1 MTTLHGRSDPSRR
14 VRTSLV
20 TLTAGMLALAAGCST
35 GGPSAS
41 GSYSRTSP
49 GGASSTE
56 PRESLLQM
64 AQRQRTRP
72 DERAIA
78 AEPPLGIPAS
88 LDRELSAEARTLAVA
103 TLDEVLAS
111 FPEPAPAD
119 APATDGRDDDQD
131 VDPAKLESLRSY
143 VVGRSQRLAGDAK
156 AAESTLREAARLDSR
171 AAPVWRELAEA
182 NLALGNRSAA
192 ASALRRALEL
202 SPRDVRALDLQSR
215 LELERRDYDEA
226 ARLLAR
232 LVRGTDAA
240 MHDPALPRV
249 AMARLGRALLGMGH
263 LRAGAEA
270 LTRALDLDD
279 TFGDPTTYQAELGL
293 LYRERGDMWRDAGD
307 AWLVI
312 GEAAKADEAYTSAAR
327 LPNLNPASLLARR
340 VYSAMRSGEPARA
353 ALLMLDEVEGSGGQ
367 VDQSTVAL
375 IRHVAKHSDVGAPL
389 AAALWRVGDAIVPP
403 PTPAVRALLVRA
415 QAAALPDDEAAEL
428 LRAHLALQP
437 SDGEALREL
446 MARRGAGTVGR
457 IDEVLAL
464 IDAAPIYE
472 QRFAQA
478 LLLGGAEPAAMAEA
492 VRAHPRG
499 GTPAGRLLVAR
510 LLTLRG
516 DLPAAESQLAEL
528 VREKPGYAPGV
539 VARTITLI
547 RLGRGDE
554 ARALLGTV
562 DESQSDDLRVAKAL
576 AMSELGDPQGA
587 WTILLPLLEESS
599 TSASRVDH
607 LLLGARFASQ
617 LGELDD
623 TERLLRR
630 VLELDPTRDEAFSGL
645 VALYNRGSPLASDD
659 ELVDVVRRVRDAD
672 PSSPTLRWL
681 RAQEAIQRR
690 QFDLAQRDLMDL
702 AEEYPDRAG
711 VVETLVRVWAALDA
725 RQAAETWLREKME
738 RYPDNSAFASELA
751 GLLAEQK
758 RTAEAA
764 ALLEARLS
772 ARPGDE
778 LISRRLESV
787 LRADPETRA
796 RADELAAARLARAPQ
811 TPETRLE
818 RAELAILRGDLG
830 AAVDAMTQLAA
841 PGERALPPAARPRL
855 ARVIIEIARRA
866 LNGDVDTLAVLEIAR
881 QTIDTWG
888 PASPDAWLA
897 YLRVM
902 VRAREVV
909 PVIIEA
915 CERAGREHEAVRL
928 VAFAA
933 VVEEMTRTGTA
944 AMPAEV
950 RDEDAIVV
958 LEHASRTLRP
968 APTQLQVFWITRTW
982 QTRDETR
989 NARLARAINSV
1000 RETQNIDEVLAE
1012 LGKIFGGG
1020 DQDLPPD
1027 EMAHG
1032 LAVSLDQDAQS
1043 ELVEWLYRQSI
1054 RLNPDNVWS
1063 NNNLGYRLLVAERD
1077 LVEAHAMIERAYAAM
1092 KRDPNITE
1100 RASVTDSLGWARYK
1114 LGIIN
1119 DELDAQ
1125 GNVVREGAVT
1135 VLTRGLELVR
1145 AEPQNA
1151 EALPII
1157 AEHLAD
1163 ALWAAGQR
1171 EQAAALWEE
1180 ALRRAGTAS
1189 NRLQRASDRPLAEAT
1204 VLELM
1209 DVQERTKAKLEAVRA
1224 GLEPE
1229 ISPMYPDGK
1238 SAQAPVQPQ
1247 DAPVPAD
1254 APGMIR

>member
-1 MTTLHGRSDPSRR
+1 MTTLPGRSDPSRR

-35 GGPSAS
+35 GAPSAS

-64 AQRQRTRP
+64 AERQRTRP

-88 LDRELSAEARTLAVA
+88 LDRELSPEARTLAVA

-111 FPEPAPAD
+111 FPEPAPAE
-119 APATDGRDDDQD
+119 APGADEGDDDHD
-131 VDPAKLESLRSY
+131 INPAKLESLRSY

-215 LELERRDYDEA
+215 LELDRRDYNEA
-226 ARLLAR
+226 ARLLSR
-232 LVRGTDAA
+232 LVQGDDAA
-240 MHDPALPRV
+240 MYDPALPRV

-270 LTRALDLDD
+270 ITGALDLDN
-279 TFGDPTTYQAELGL
+279 TFSDPTTYQAELGL
-293 LYRERGDMWRDAGD
+293 IYRERGDMWRDAGD
-307 AWLVI
+307 AWLVV
-312 GEAAKADEAYTSAAR
+312 GDAAKADEAYASAAR

-375 IRHVAKHSDVGAPL
+375 IRHVSRHSDVGAPL

-415 QAAALPDDEAAEL
+415 QAAALPDDDAAEL

-446 MARRGAGTVGR
+446 MARRGVAPAAR

-464 IDAAPIYE
+464 IQAAPIYE

-478 LLLGGAEPAAMAEA
+478 LLLGGADPAAMAEA

-499 GTPAGRLLVAR
+499 ASPEGRLLVAR
-510 LLTLRG
+510 LLTMRG
-516 DLPAAESQLAEL
+516 DLPAAESQLAQL
-528 VREKPGYAPGV
+528 VSEMPGYAPGV

-554 ARALLGTV
+554 ARALLNTI
-562 DESQSDDLRVAKAL
+562 DENQSDDLRVAKAL

-587 WTILLPLLEESS
+587 WAMLLPLLGETS

-617 LGELDD
+617 LGELGD

-645 VALYNRGSPLASDD
+645 ITLYNRGSPLASDD
-659 ELVDVVRRVRDAD
+659 KLVDVVRRVRDAD

-711 VVETLVRVWAALDA
+711 VAEALVRVWVALDA
-725 RQAAETWLREKME
+725 RQTAETWLREKME

-764 ALLEARLS
+764 ALLESRLA

-778 LISRRLESV
+778 LIARRLEMV
-787 LRADPETRA
+787 LRADPATRA
-796 RADELAAARLARAPQ
+796 RADELAEARLGRAPQ

-818 RAELAILRGDLG
+818 RAELALLRGDL
-830 AAVDAMTQLAA
+830 AATVDRLTQLANA
-841 PGERALPPAARPRL
+841 GDRPLPPAARPRL
-855 ARVIIEIARRA
+855 GRMIVEISRRA
-866 LNGDVDTLAVLEIAR
+866 LNGDVDTMAVLQIAR
-881 QTIDTWG
+881 QTIDIWG
-888 PASPDAWLA
+888 PASPDAWLS

-902 VRAREVV
+902 VKAREEV

-915 CERAGREHEAVRL
+915 CERAGREHEAVRV

-958 LEHASRTLRP
+958 LEHASRTLKP
-968 APTQLQVFWITRTW
+968 APTQLQVFWITRTV
-982 QTRDETR
+982 QTPDETR
-989 NARLARAINSV
+989 DTRLARAIDSV
-1000 RETQNIDEVLAE
+1000 RQTQNVDEVLTE
-1012 LGKIFGGG
+1012 LGKIFGRGEE
-1020 DQDLPPD
+1020 PMPAD
-1027 EMAHG
+1027 EMAHA
-1032 LAVSLDQDAQS
+1032 LALVLDQDAQG

-1054 RLNPDNVWS
+1054 RLNPDNIWS

-1092 KRDPNITE
+1092 KRDRDVSE

-1119 DELDAQ
+1119 DELDAN

-1135 VLTRGLELVR
+1135 VLTRGLELAR

-1151 EALPII
+1151 DALPII

-1171 EQAAALWEE
+1171 DQATVLWEE
-1180 ALRRAGTAS
+1180 ALRRAGISS
-1189 NRLQRASDRPLAEAT
+1189 NRLQRAGERPLAEAT
-1204 VLELM
+1204 FIELM
-1209 DVQERTKAKLEAVRA
+1209 DVQERTKEKLDAVRA
-1224 GLEPE
+1224 GIEPD
-1229 ISPMYPDGK
+1229 ISPMFPGLINGE
-1238 SAQAPVQPQ
+1238 APAPPQ